1 MTVMYESPRLWR
13 GDSSAPRSVLGWLSL
28 WSVFGVDGPEDGVWL
43 AAPAMSVAAARSNL
57 LSTDESRQTFVG

>member
-1 MTVMYESPRLWR
+1 
-13 GDSSAPRSVLGWLSL
+13 VLGWLSL
-28 WSVFGVDGPEDGVWL
+28 WSMFGVDGPEDGVWL